1 MGTKRSINLSS
12 IEFSASSRVIGGRE
26 HVQQDRHECKV
37 NDTIDNQQAQPARK
51 GQHRMSKRIIASVAG
66 LAAASLLVAA
76 CSSSSTST
84 ESSAAPAASSAAA
97 SAAPA
102 AAGKACVILPDS
114 QSSDRWENQDRPA
127 IESALAEAGF
137 ESDIQNAQ
145 GDTNQYLT
153 IGDQMLAGGCGVM
166 ILVDLNGSGA
176 TVAEKAKAQG
186 IAVIAYDRP
195 FAPADYYVSFD
206 NVKVGQLQGE
216 GLLKCLAANGIDP
229 AAAQVVFL
237 NGSPTDGNAA
247 MFKEGYQTTLE
258 AAGVKPVKDE
268 SVPDWDNQQGGVI
281 YEQMFTDLGGKID
294 GVLAANDGL
303 GGAAIAV
310 NDKNG
315 LTIPVT
321 GQDAT
326 LSGLQNVLL
335 GKQCMSVFK
344 NTALEA
350 ADASKLAI
358 ALLNGESPAAPAT
371 VDVGGVSVP
380 AVYST
385 PVIIYA
391 ENVQDV
397 LNAGTAGFT
406 AAELCVD
413 DVAAVC
419 EELGIS

>member
-1 MGTKRSINLSS
+1 MLKR
-12 IEFSASSRVIGGRE
+12 
-26 HVQQDRHECKV
+26 
-37 NDTIDNQQAQPARK
+37 T
-51 GQHRMSKRIIASVAG
+51 
-66 LAAASLLVAA
+66 
-76 CSSSSTST
+76 T
-84 ESSAAPAASSAAA
+84 
-97 SAAPA
+97 A
-102 AAGKACVILPDS
+102 AAGLVGAVALVLAACGGGTDTAAETAATPAETAAEVTVDAGRACVILPDS

-127 IESALAEAGF
+127 IQSALEAAGF

-176 TVAEKAKAQG
+176 TVAEKAQAQG
-186 IAVIAYDRP
+186 IPVIAYDRP
-195 FAPADYYVSFD
+195 FAPADYYVSFN
-206 NVKVGQLQGE
+206 NVRVGQLQGE
-216 GLLKCLAANGIDP
+216 GLVKCLTDNGVDL

-247 MFKEGYQTTLE
+247 MFKEGYETTL
-258 AAGVKPVKDE
+258 ADAGITPVKDE

-315 LTIPVT
+315 VTLPVT

-326 LSGLQNVLL
+326 LSGVQNVLL
-335 GKQCMSVFK
+335 GKQCMTVFK

-350 ADASKLAI
+350 ADASALAI
-358 ALLNGESPAAPAT
+358 ALLNGERPEVPDT
-371 VDVGGVSVP
+371 VDVNGTSVP
-380 AVYST
+380 AKYSDPVAVYKDG
-385 PVIIYA
+385 
-391 ENVQDV
+391 VQGV
-397 LNAGTAGFT
+397 LDAGTAGFT
-406 AAELCVD
+406 AADLCVD
-413 DVAAVC
+413 AVAAIC
-419 EELGIS
+419 TELGIK

>member
-1 MGTKRSINLSS
+1 M
-12 IEFSASSRVIGGRE
+12 SRKFLG
-26 HVQQDRHECKV
+26 
-37 NDTIDNQQAQPARK
+37 
-51 GQHRMSKRIIASVAG
+51 
-66 LAAASLLVAA
+66 AAAAVAAAALVLSA
-76 CSSSSTST
+76 CSSGDSAT
-84 ESSAAPAASSAAA
+84 EETSAAETSAEETVDEGAAVEEV
-97 SAAPA
+97 A
-102 AAGKACVILPDS
+102 AAGKGCVILPDS

-127 IESALAEAGF
+127 IQSALEGAGF
-137 ESDIQNAQ
+137 EVDIQNAQ

-166 ILVDLNGSGA
+166 VLVDLNGSGA

-186 IAVIAYDRP
+186 IPVIAYDRP
-195 FAPADYYVSFD
+195 FAPADYYVSFN

-216 GLLKCLAANGIDP
+216 GLLKCLADNGVDA
-229 AAAQVVFL
+229 AAAQIVFL

-247 MFKEGYQTTLE
+247 MFKSGYESTL
-258 AAGVKPVKDE
+258 ADAGVTPVKDE

-281 YEQMFTDLGGKID
+281 FEQMFTDLGGKVD

-310 NDKNG
+310 LDKNG
-315 LTIPVT
+315 VTVPVT

-350 ADASKLAI
+350 ADASALAI
-358 ALLNGESPAAPAT
+358 ALLNGEAPEVADS
-371 VDVGGVSVP
+371 VDVNGTSVP
-380 AVYST
+380 AKYSD

-391 ENVQDV
+391 ENVQEV
-397 LNAGTAGFT
+397 LDAGTAGFT
-406 AAELCVD
+406 AAELCTG
-413 DVAAVC
+413 DVAAKC
-419 EELGIS
+419 TELGIQ

>member
-1 MGTKRSINLSS
+1 
-12 IEFSASSRVIGGRE
+12 
-26 HVQQDRHECKV
+26 
-37 NDTIDNQQAQPARK
+37 
-51 GQHRMSKRIIASVAG
+51 MSKKIYGAVAALG
-66 LAAASLLVAA
+66 AAALLLTA
-76 CSSSSTST
+76 CGGSSTST
-84 ESSAAPAASSAAA
+84 ESSAAASAPAASAAA
-97 SAAPA
+97 SAPAA
-102 AAGKACVILPDS
+102 AAGKGCVILPDS

-127 IESALAEAGF
+127 IQSALEAAGF
-137 ESDIQNAQ
+137 EADIQNAQ

-186 IAVIAYDRP
+186 IPVIAYDRP

-216 GLLKCLAANGIDP
+216 GLIKCLGDNGVDL

-247 MFKEGYQTTLE
+247 MFKSGYQAALE

-315 LTIPVT
+315 VTIPVT

-350 ADASKLAI
+350 GTASEVAI
-358 ALLNGESPAAPAT
+358 ALLNGEAPTAPAT
-371 VDVGGVSVP
+371 VDVGGVAVP
-380 AVYST
+380 AIYSEPIAVY
-385 PVIIYA
+385 A
-391 ENVQDV
+391 DGVQAV
-397 LNAGTAGFT
+397 LDAGTAGFT

-413 DVAAVC
+413 DVKAAC
-419 EELGIS
+419 DELGIK

>member
-1 MGTKRSINLSS
+1 
-12 IEFSASSRVIGGRE
+12 
-26 HVQQDRHECKV
+26 
-37 NDTIDNQQAQPARK
+37 
-51 GQHRMSKRIIASVAG
+51 MSKKIYGAVAG
-66 LAAASLLVAA
+66 LAAAALLLTA
-76 CSSSSTST
+76 CGGSSTST
-84 ESSAAPAASSAAA
+84 ESSAAPAASSAAPA
-97 SAAPA
+97 ASSAAPA
-102 AAGKACVILPDS
+102 AAGGKACVILPDS

-127 IESALAEAGF
+127 IQSALEAAGF
-137 ESDIQNAQ
+137 ETDIQNAQ

-166 ILVDLNGSGA
+166 VLVDLNGSGA
-176 TVAEKAKAQG
+176 TVAEKAVAQG
-186 IAVIAYDRP
+186 IPVIAYDRP

-216 GLLKCLAANGIDP
+216 GLVKCLTDNGVDL

-247 MFKEGYQTTLE
+247 MFKSGYQTALE
-258 AAGVKPVKDE
+258 AAGIKPVKDE

-315 LTIPVT
+315 VSIPTT

-326 LSGLQNVLL
+326 LSGVQNVLL
-335 GKQCMSVFK
+335 GKQCMTVFK

-350 ADASKLAI
+350 GTASELAI
-358 ALLNGESPAAPAT
+358 ALLNGERPEAPAT
-371 VDVGGVSVP
+371 VDVNGTAVP
-380 AVYST
+380 AIYSDPIAVYK
-385 PVIIYA
+385 
-391 ENVQDV
+391 ENVQEV
-397 LNAGTAGFT
+397 LDAGTAGFT

-419 EELGIS
+419 TELAIK

>member
-1 MGTKRSINLSS
+1 
-12 IEFSASSRVIGGRE
+12 
-26 HVQQDRHECKV
+26 
-37 NDTIDNQQAQPARK
+37 
-51 GQHRMSKRIIASVAG
+51 MSKKMYGAFAGIAAI
-66 LAAASLLVAA
+66 ALVVSA
-76 CSSSSTST
+76 CSSGTTAT
-84 ESSAAPAASSAAA
+84 EETAAPAETVAAAETTAAAAAESAAA
-97 SAAPA
+97 AGAG
-102 AAGKACVILPDS
+102 GKACVILPDS

-127 IESALAEAGF
+127 IASALESAGF
-137 ESDIQNAQ
+137 TADIQNAQ

-166 ILVDLNGSGA
+166 VLVDLNGSGA
-176 TVAEKAKAQG
+176 TVAEKAKTQG
-186 IAVIAYDRP
+186 IPVIAYDRP

-206 NVKVGQLQGE
+206 NVKVGQLQAE
-216 GLLKCLAANGIDP
+216 GLMKCLEDKGVDLT
-229 AAAQVVFL
+229 AAQVVFL

-258 AAGVKPVKDE
+258 AAGITPVKDE

-281 YEQMFTDLGGKID
+281 FEQMFTDLGGKVD

-310 NDKNG
+310 LDKNG
-315 LTIPVT
+315 VTVPVT

-358 ALLNGESPAAPAT
+358 ALLNGEKPEVAGS
-371 VDVGGVSVP
+371 VDVNGVSVP
-380 AVYST
+380 AQYSE
-385 PVIIYA
+385 PKIVYA
-391 ENVQDV
+391 ETVQEV
-397 LNAGTAGFT
+397 LDAGTAGFT
-406 AAELCVD
+406 AAELCAG
-413 DVAAVC
+413 DVADKCA
-419 EELGIS
+419 ELGIK